1 MHNKLLMKCQILFCI
16 WIPSVEF
23 CFNVEQ
29 KLYSSNRQQGDRFS
43 LWLPDVFNWKKA
55 NSFWSQWN
63 NSFCPPTFFALFSV
77 NIPFHLKILLF
88 ISVIIII
95 VFRNVV
101 ILIKFWPSVLLWILS
116 LCCELIKGF
125 IKASSLTNLSL
136 WAYFR
141 IKS

>member
-1 MHNKLLMKCQILFCI
+1 MHNKLSMKCQILFSI

-29 KLYSSNRQQGDRFS
+29 KLYSSNLGGLIS
-43 LWLPDVFNWKKA
+43 LWSPDVFNWKNA
-55 NSFWSQWN
+55 NSCWSRWN

-77 NIPFHLKILLF
+77 KIPFHLNILLF

-101 ILIKFWPSVLLWILS
+101 TLIKFWPSVLLWILS

-125 IKASSLTNLSL
+125 IKASSLSL
-136 WAYFR
+136 L
-141 IKS
+141 